1 MLLRIILRVGCAVG
15 VQEAKFIYHSYVFI
29 LIFSMIGCSSP
40 TSNSIGDIIESY
52 YKKHE
57 PSNKGKTQIFAQK
70 AFKDGTLVLTEKYFG
85 DGHTFTN
92 LFLLDENKKIIK
104 EAQGQTPISMCFTV
118 NVIEYDG
125 SKILFGNFN
134 DSTWLIEPDKKKP
147 VDIQNILV
155 RFKNSEVY
163 TDKVEKGYI
172 IYSKSLSDV
181 EVVELYDNNGILQ
194 SDLNDLRRYGSVFT
208 EASFVD
214 TVQ

>member
-1 MLLRIILRVGCAVG
+1 MKKIRFFLATLVLALMV
-15 VQEAKFIYHSYVFI
+15 S
-29 LIFSMIGCSSP
+29 GCSNTGVGQQIDSKGN
-40 TSNSIGDIIESY
+40 TVDNQNSVGHIVESY

-70 AFKDGTLVLTEKYFG
+70 AFKDGTLVLTEKYDG
-85 DGHTFTN
+85 DGHTITN
-92 LFLLDENKKIIK
+92 LFLLDVNKKIIK
-104 EAQGQTPISMCFTV
+104 QARGQTPLSMCFTV

-125 SKILFGNFN
+125 CKILFGNFN

-155 RFKNSEVY
+155 RFKNGEVY
-163 TDKVEKGYI
+163 SDKVEKGYI
-172 IYSKSLSDV
+172 IYSKSLADV

-194 SDLNDLRRYGSVFT
+194 SDLNDLRRYGSVFN

-214 TVQ
+214 IVQ